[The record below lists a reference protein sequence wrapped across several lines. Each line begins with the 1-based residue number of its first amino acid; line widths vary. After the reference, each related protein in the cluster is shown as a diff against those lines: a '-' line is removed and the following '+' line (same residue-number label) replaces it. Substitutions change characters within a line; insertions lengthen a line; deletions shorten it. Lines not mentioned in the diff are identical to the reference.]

1 MSTSFSTPSSQV
13 EWRWEWKV
21 IGGHTSTDDPLS
33 WISDNQW
40 CGGNFPYKMMTLRS
54 GKPAVFFLLLVNV
67 WFFDKKILCV
77 LDVYHLK
84 SGKMDFVTSGCLH
97 FVGESLS
104 IESGEGASHCST
116 CSREGFG
123 VYSVGEIRGR
133 TKVIGT
139 ISRNHLKM
147 RFLQIGTIS
156 KFIVSCNKN
165 EMRMDH
171 LDLGFC
177 PTWVG

>member
-1 MSTSFSTPSSQV
+1 M
-13 EWRWEWKV
+13 
-21 IGGHTSTDDPLS
+21 
-33 WISDNQW
+33 
-40 CGGNFPYKMMTLRS
+40 
-54 GKPAVFFLLLVNV
+54 
-67 WFFDKKILCV
+67 FDSLTKNLCV

-84 SGKMDFVTSGCLH
+84 SGNMDFVTLGCLH

-165 EMRMDH
+165 EMRMDY